1 MPPANL
7 TTTAPP
13 AHTLGWIGI
22 GRMGYPLVERLARA
36 GADIS
41 GFNRTRAKAEPLT
54 ALGVKLVDHPAALTG
69 RDIVFTM
76 VSTARDLH
84 EVTCGPR
91 GVLTDAQRAPRI
103 LVDLS
108 TVSEADSIT
117 LRAAAAARGTQL
129 LVVPVSGNDVVAR
142 AGKLGVMASGA
153 REAFETV
160 LPYLRCFGSSVTY
173 IGEADTARTAKIG
186 HNMLLGIVYQALAEI
201 TVLAEK
207 RGVPRSVMMDVI
219 NRSVLGSTFTRY
231 KTPVIANLDYT
242 VTFTLELM
250 RKDLELALAAGR
262 ESETVLPL
270 TEAVHAMI
278 QRTMHHRHPQNDYTS
293 LLSQQAA
300 DSGLA
305 IRSEN
310 IEVGDGL

>member
-1 MPPANL
+1 MSPTNL
-7 TTTAPP
+7 TTTAPS
-13 AHTLGWIGI
+13 AHPLGWIGI

-54 ALGVKLVDHPAALTG
+54 ALGVKLVDHPAELAS

-91 GVLTDAQRAPRI
+91 GVLTAQRAPRI

-108 TVSEADSIT
+108 TVSEADSVT

-160 LPYLRCFGSSVTY
+160 LPYLQCFGSSVTY

-278 QRTMHHRHPQNDYTS
+278 QRTMHHRHPQDDYTS

-300 DSGLA
+300 DSGLE
-305 IRSEN
+305 IRTEN
-310 IEVGDGL
+310 VEVSDGL